1 MLHGIPFL
9 CFLKPNHTFLLF
21 SSIVFFFLLLLVY
34 YPIYVPTLA
43 LISPNN
49 RDYRN
54 LSKILSVCFLIFLY
68 VILRSFFDATFS
80 CVAYTT
86 SILVFCYYVLICRS
100 FVQFFF
106 LSNPLCNS
114 FYVLFRCYYDASR
127 ICRFIITEYQTVA
140 RYPNFFFLH
149 VVLTKHISIGW

>member
-1 MLHGIPFL
+1 MFSKTKSNFFTIFFNCLFL
-9 CFLKPNHTFLLF
+9 FVTIGVLP
-21 SSIVFFFLLLLVY
+21 S
-34 YPIYVPTLA
+34 IYVPTLA

-86 SILVFCYYVLICRS
+86 SILIFCYYVLICRS
-100 FVQFFF
+100 FVQVFF
-106 LSNPLCNS
+106 LSSPLCNS
-114 FYVLFRCYYDASR
+114 FYVFFRSYYDASR